1 MLPRIVL
8 FYRYKKLEE
17 ERIKKEQEFRIQ
29 QMQLENERRK
39 EERKHELNMLRMVLG
54 QQASSTV
61 VPSSYHPFHL
71 PVSYGYPSSSPHPS
85 SDGSDVT
92 GNSDCAY
99 PTKDALT
106 YFKL

>member
-1 MLPRIVL
+1 MVFYLLCSFSCKARDTKGLP
-8 FYRYKKLEE
+8 Y
-17 ERIKKEQEFRIQ
+17 
-29 QMQLENERRK
+29 
-39 EERKHELNMLRMVLG
+39 ELNMLRMVLG

-85 SDGSDVT
+85 SDSSDVT